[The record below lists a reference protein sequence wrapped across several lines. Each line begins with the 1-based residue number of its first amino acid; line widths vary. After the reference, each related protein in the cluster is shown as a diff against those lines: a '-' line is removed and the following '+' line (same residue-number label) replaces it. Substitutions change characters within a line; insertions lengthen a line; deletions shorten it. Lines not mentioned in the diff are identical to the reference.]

1 MKRTRQEELTEF
13 FGEVV
18 AEVSQTLSDCEID
31 DEVMWKLSRRL
42 HGVWREAVKRLHAEE
57 SGRTRQPG
65 ESHPAFNELMR
76 MVRVEVK
83 P

>member
-13 FGEVV
+13 FGEMV
-18 AEVSQTLSDCEID
+18 AEISQTLSDGEID
-31 DEVMWKLSRRL
+31 DDLMWKLSRRL

-57 SGRTRQPG
+57 SASIRQPG

-76 MVRVEVK
+76 LVRTEVR

>member
-1 MKRTRQEELTEF
+1 MKQTRQEELTKF

-18 AEVSQTLSDCEID
+18 AEVNQTLSNSEID
-31 DEVMWKLSRRL
+31 DDLMWKLARRM
-42 HGVWREAVKRLHAEE
+42 HTVWREALKRLHAEE

-76 MVRVEVK
+76 MVRAEVK
-83 P
+83 S

>member
-13 FGEVV
+13 FGEMV
-18 AEVSQTLSDCEID
+18 AEISQTLSDGEID
-31 DEVMWKLSRRL
+31 DDLMWKLSRRL
-42 HGVWREAVKRLHAEE
+42 HGAWREAVKRLHAEE
-57 SGRTRQPG
+57 SASIHQPG

-76 MVRVEVK
+76 LVRTEVR